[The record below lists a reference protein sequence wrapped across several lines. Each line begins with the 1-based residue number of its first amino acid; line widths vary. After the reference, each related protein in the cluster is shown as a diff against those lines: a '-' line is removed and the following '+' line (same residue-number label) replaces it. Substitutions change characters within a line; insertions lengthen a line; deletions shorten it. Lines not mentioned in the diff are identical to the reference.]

1 MNIDANGLSLYVEVH
16 GDGPPVLLLH
26 GFPDSGRLWRHQ
38 VPALVAACHRVIVPD
53 LRGFGRS
60 ARPSEVDAY
69 PMPVILGG
77 IDRLLTAL
85 EVGRTAMVGHD
96 RGAGGRY
103 ERLEDAGHWFPL
115 GAPDAVNR
123 LPLEFLSSTAVTI

>member
-85 EVGRTAMVGHD
+85 EVDV
-96 RGAGGRY
+96 
-103 ERLEDAGHWFPL
+103 
-115 GAPDAVNR
+115 
-123 LPLEFLSSTAVTI
+123 LPLSATTGGPAGATSASRTPATGSRWRRPAPSTGCRWNSSAPPP